1 MDQDLS
7 LREYLDSVASDAPTP
22 GGGSVAALTAALA
35 AALGSMVTS
44 IASRTSHDPNLQALA
59 AVCTQS
65 RTRFAQLAEADE
77 QAFGRVM
84 DALRL
89 SKDIPARV
97 EQLEASLEEA
107 AAVPLDVVE
116 TCQRLLTALQQ
127 LAVLAS
133 RHCVSDVG
141 AAALLGLAAARA
153 CLLNVHIN
161 ASFMRRAGASQAW
174 SRAAD
179 TAEHQVQQL
188 CDRIMSDVLK
198 RIRT

>member
-35 AALGSMVTS
+35 SALGSMVTS
-44 IASRTSHDPNLQALA
+44 ITARTSQDPDLQALA
-59 AVCTQS
+59 EVCTQS
-65 RTRFAQLAEADE
+65 RNRFAQLAEADE
-77 QAFGRVM
+77 HAFGRVM

-89 SKDIPARV
+89 PKDNPARADR
-97 EQLEASLEEA
+97 LEASLEEA
-107 AAVPLDVVE
+107 ATVPLDTVA
-116 TCQRLLTALQQ
+116 TCQRLLAALQQ
-127 LAVLAS
+127 LAGLAS

-179 TAEHQVQQL
+179 TAEQQVQQL
-188 CDRIMSDVLK
+188 CDHILSDVIA
-198 RIRT
+198 RVRS